1 MENRQ
6 LLEKIYGKN
15 IVNMLQKKYF
25 EIVENPD
32 FVVEGAGD
40 YCGDRLVFRV
50 RLIEKR
56 IEIEYESYSCAI
68 VEASMF
74 LMFDMLKEKSVIE
87 QRTVCENILSK
98 IEEGDVSIFTDIFN
112 IQEILYRRK
121 DCLIL
126 PWKLMNKVIE
136 TAIKIEPEFRDQPQI
151 VRGNSLDCE
160 ACVSQIILTHQQ

>member
-50 RLIEKR
+50 
-56 IEIEYESYSCAI
+56 
-68 VEASMF
+68 
-74 LMFDMLKEKSVIE
+74 
-87 QRTVCENILSK
+87 Q
-98 IEEGDVSIFTDIFN
+98 
-112 IQEILYRRK
+112 
-121 DCLIL
+121 
-126 PWKLMNKVIE
+126 
-136 TAIKIEPEFRDQPQI
+136 
-151 VRGNSLDCE
+151 
-160 ACVSQIILTHQQ
+160 

>member
-68 VEASMF
+68 
-74 LMFDMLKEKSVIE
+74 LYKSGSYDAALYE
-87 QRTVCENILSK
+87 TNILRKYMDYFKRNITSK
-98 IEEGDVSIFTDIFN
+98 
-112 IQEILYRRK
+112 QILY
-121 DCLIL
+121 
-126 PWKLMNKVIE
+126 
-136 TAIKIEPEFRDQPQI
+136 
-151 VRGNSLDCE
+151 
-160 ACVSQIILTHQQ
+160 

>member
-50 RLIEKR
+50 RLIEF
-56 IEIEYESYSCAI
+56 S
-68 VEASMF
+68 
-74 LMFDMLKEKSVIE
+74 
-87 QRTVCENILSK
+87 
-98 IEEGDVSIFTDIFN
+98 DIF
-112 IQEILYRRK
+112 ICHISYI
-121 DCLIL
+121 LIL
-126 PWKLMNKVIE
+126 AFA
-136 TAIKIEPEFRDQPQI
+136 T
-151 VRGNSLDCE
+151 G
-160 ACVSQIILTHQQ
+160 

>member
-56 IEIEYESYSCAI
+56 IEKAVIHLKLECEDDKLILAVRNPVTEKVKIENDMIKSKRGAEHGIGLLNVKAVVDKYGGDMVLSCDDNEFKAI
-68 VEASMF
+68 V
-74 LMFDMLKEKSVIE
+74 
-87 QRTVCENILSK
+87 IL
-98 IEEGDVSIFTDIFN
+98 
-112 IQEILYRRK
+112 
-121 DCLIL
+121 
-126 PWKLMNKVIE
+126 
-136 TAIKIEPEFRDQPQI
+136 
-151 VRGNSLDCE
+151 
-160 ACVSQIILTHQQ
+160 

>member
-50 RLIEKR
+50 RLQVRNISGR
-56 IEIEYESYSCAI
+56 QEYARY
-68 VEASMF
+68 V
-74 LMFDMLKEKSVIE
+74 
-87 QRTVCENILSK
+87 
-98 IEEGDVSIFTDIFN
+98 
-112 IQEILYRRK
+112 
-121 DCLIL
+121 LI
-126 PWKLMNKVIE
+126 
-136 TAIKIEPEFRDQPQI
+136 TAIIQVERQLVYRKHS
-151 VRGNSLDCE
+151 V
-160 ACVSQIILTHQQ
+160 

>member
-98 IEEGDVSIFTDIFN
+98 
-112 IQEILYRRK
+112 
-121 DCLIL
+121 
-126 PWKLMNKVIE
+126 
-136 TAIKIEPEFRDQPQI
+136 
-151 VRGNSLDCE
+151 
-160 ACVSQIILTHQQ
+160 

>member
-50 RLIEKR
+50 RLIEK
-56 IEIEYESYSCAI
+56 ESKLNMKVTLVQLLKPLC
-68 VEASMF
+68 F
-74 LMFDMLKEKSVIE
+74 L
-87 QRTVCENILSK
+87 C
-98 IEEGDVSIFTDIFN
+98 SI
-112 IQEILYRRK
+112 
-121 DCLIL
+121 C
-126 PWKLMNKVIE
+126 
-136 TAIKIEPEFRDQPQI
+136 
-151 VRGNSLDCE
+151 
-160 ACVSQIILTHQQ
+160 